1 MKTKTIY
8 KAMSIATL
16 GAALTFGATFQAQ
29 ALPLFTVDS
38 AVLGG
43 PGTFDADH
51 ITGASSTLVEFD
63 GVDTISGSGYLVFS
77 AFDLSGNP
85 IFGGTGLTTA
95 YSMYARF
102 NYTGVLGSGTYGV
115 PGNVFNLT
123 ALSYNLY
130 GAQGP
135 VTVVTAD
142 AALVRAATITALA
155 PEKMIG
161 SGSLISGVATLNSEG
176 GSTLT
181 TTNTYLNTAFGNTFF
196 IDPTPFYNTSFN
208 SITNNPSGVLL
219 NGNYTSI
226 NATSTSADFTAR
238 DVPEPGSLALLGAS
252 LIGLV
257 AIRRRKSA

>member
-1 MKTKTIY
+1 MKAKTIY

-38 AVLGG
+38 TVLGG
-43 PGTFDADH
+43 PGVFVADH
-51 ITGASSTLVEFD
+51 ITGSSSTLVEFD

-77 AFDLSGNP
+77 AFELGGNP
-85 IFGGTGLTTA
+85 IFGGTGLTTN
-95 YSMYARF
+95 YSAYARF
-102 NYTGVLGSGTYGV
+102 NYTGILGSGTFGV

-123 ALSYNLY
+123 NLTYNLY
-130 GAQGP
+130 GSQGP
-135 VTVVTAD
+135 VTTVMANATTTT
-142 AALVRAATITALA
+142 AATITAIN
-155 PEKMIG
+155 PEILIG
-161 SGSLISGVATLNSEG
+161 SGSLISGVATLNSQG

-181 TTNTYLNTAFGNTFF
+181 TTNSYMNTAFGDSFF
-196 IDPTPFYNTSFN
+196 VNPTPFYNTSFN
-208 SITNNPSGVLL
+208 SITNNTSGVLL